1 MPPQATDSR
10 TKARRPARRWTAV
23 ALSVLAH
30 VAILGPVLS
39 LRAKFDTP
47 EPPSAPVMVSLE
59 PPPRPE
65 PPPAPPAETADP
77 APAPAAEAPPTPTAA
92 KPAPK
97 PVAPPP
103 LRLRQPRTPPP
114 SAALPA
120 AELTPEPPGI
130 SLLDAGQ
137 IAGAT
142 TAGPPG
148 GGGSGGPGAGGE
160 GSGAGGGRCDMV
172 RRLQDALSDDAE
184 IRASA
189 LAAHRALSANGR
201 ALLVWDGDW
210 LQSRGEA
217 GKGLAGLR
225 QAIAVEVA
233 FAPRACKE
241 QTMRGLALIV
251 LPDGPRI
258 ALGRGAWR
266 WRDLTGAG

>member
-1 MPPQATDSR
+1 MPPQAPDST
-10 TKARRPARRWTAV
+10 TKARRAPRRWAAV
-23 ALSVLAH
+23 VLSVLAH
-30 VAILGPVLS
+30 VAVLGPVLS
-39 LRAKFDTP
+39 LRAKIDTP
-47 EPPSAPVMVSLE
+47 EPSRAPVVVSLE
-59 PPPRPE
+59 PPPRLE
-65 PPPAPPAETADP
+65 PPPAPPAETPDP
-77 APAPAAEAPPTPTAA
+77 APAPAAEAPPMPAA
-92 KPAPK
+92 AQPAPK

-103 LRLRQPRTPPP
+103 LRLRTPRTPPP
-114 SAALPA
+114 SAPLPA
-120 AELTPEPPGI
+120 AEPAPEPPGI

-142 TAGPPG
+142 RAGPPG
-148 GGGSGGPGAGGE
+148 GGGAGGSVAGGD
-160 GSGAGGGRCDMV
+160 GSGSGGGRCDMV
-172 RRLQDALSDDAE
+172 RRLQDALSDDAD
-184 IRASA
+184 IRASV

-225 QAIAVEVA
+225 QAIAVEIA

-241 QTMRGLALIV
+241 QPMRGLALIV

-258 ALGRGAWR
+258 AVGRSAWR

>member
-1 MPPQATDSR
+1 MSTQVPDSPRKPPKRD
-10 TKARRPARRWTAV
+10 ARWAAV

-30 VAILGPVLS
+30 VAVLGPALS
-39 LRAKFDTP
+39 LRAKIDTP
-47 EPPSAPVMVSLE
+47 EPMHEPVMVSLE

-65 PPPAPPAETADP
+65 PAPAPPAETPDP
-77 APAPAAEAPPTPTAA
+77 APASTVEAPPMPAA
-92 KPAPK
+92 ARPAPR

-103 LRLRQPRTPPP
+103 LRLRSPRTPPP
-114 SAALPA
+114 SAPLPA
-120 AELTPEPPGI
+120 AEPAPEPPGI

-142 TAGPPG
+142 RAGPPG
-148 GGGSGGPGAGGE
+148 GGGGGSGGAGA
-160 GSGAGGGRCDMV
+160 GRCDMV
-172 RRLQDALSDDAE
+172 RRLQDALSDDADV
-184 IRASA
+184 RASVM
-189 LAAHRALSANGR
+189 AAHRALSANGR

-225 QAIAVEVA
+225 QAMAVEIA
-233 FAPRACKE
+233 FAPRACRE
-241 QTMRGLALIV
+241 QPMRGLALIV

-258 ALGRGAWR
+258 ALGRGSWR